1 MDARVRVDA
10 PEERK
15 FPDPPGWFK
24 WLPVVAVV
32 LGLTILIFQIIVLHG
47 WHMKLSNQ
55 MKHVKGK
62 LS

>member
-1 MDARVRVDA
+1 MDD
-10 PEERK
+10 EK
-15 FPDPPGWFK
+15 IPDPPQWMK
-24 WLPVVAVV
+24 WLPIAAII
-32 LGLTILIFQIIVLHG
+32 LSLTILLFQIIVLHG